1 MDRLAYTSLNSINE
15 RRISRHVTANELA
28 NVATTGFKRTY
39 EAAMQAVK
47 TEGMGYDTRISPQIE
62 KYERIMLTPGAM
74 MITGNPLDIAVQG
87 QGVLGVQAPNGDTA
101 FTRRGDLRLNVDG
114 VLENAQGHVVLDDA
128 GAPISIPPGFAVNI
142 TQTGAIFVKDPTAVG
157 VQPEI
162 QVAQLMLR
170 DASETVMVRREDG
183 LFEAFI
189 DGERRTGDFP
199 TGPKPVE
206 VLAGA
211 LEGSNVNVIQSMVKL
226 IDESRSFE
234 TSIKFIKQAKEI
246 DETGSQLLRA

>member
-1 MDRLAYTSLNSINE
+1 M
-15 RRISRHVTANELA
+15 
-28 NVATTGFKRTY
+28 
-39 EAAMQAVK
+39 
-47 TEGMGYDTRISPQIE
+47 
-62 KYERIMLTPGAM
+62 
-74 MITGNPLDIAVQG
+74 
-87 QGVLGVQAPNGDTA
+87 
-101 FTRRGDLRLNVDG
+101 
-114 VLENAQGHVVLDDA
+114 
-128 GAPISIPPGFAVNI
+128 
-142 TQTGAIFVKDPTAVG
+142 G

-206 VLAGA
+206 VLSGA

-246 DETGSQLLRA
+246 DESGSQLLRA